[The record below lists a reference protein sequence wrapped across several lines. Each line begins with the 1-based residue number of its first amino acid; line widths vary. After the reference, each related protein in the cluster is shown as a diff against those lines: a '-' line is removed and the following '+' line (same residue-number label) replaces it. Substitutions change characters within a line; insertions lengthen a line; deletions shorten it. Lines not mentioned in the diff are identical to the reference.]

1 MDYANRI
8 HKAIDYIEENLGE
21 NLTAQSVAREVG
33 FSAFH
38 FHRIFKALLGES
50 ITDYI
55 RKRRLAG
62 AARLLLST
70 SKPIIEIALAT
81 QFETQESFT
90 RAFKKMF
97 GTTPN
102 AFRENGKISPLF
114 DKQVFSL
121 ELMEHIGKGVT
132 MEPKFVERGEEL
144 VIGMADSFGEDCHQ
158 DISKLWERFN
168 ERFHEIKNVKPGY
181 ALGLCLASH
190 PGVPIKEGDSIVYS
204 ACLPVTKIE
213 NIPEGMISNKIP
225 PSKYA
230 VFTHSGPISTIQN
243 TVKYIWGT
251 WVPKHS
257 DIHKKDAPDFE
268 LYDERFNVDTLDGE
282 VDIYVA
288 VK

>member
-1 MDYANRI
+1 MDYADRI
-8 HKAIDYIEENLGE
+8 HKAIDYIEENLPGD
-21 NLTAQSVAREVG
+21 LSAQAVAREVG

-50 ITDYI
+50 IKDYI

-70 SKPIIEIALAT
+70 KKPIIEIALAT
-81 QFETQESFT
+81 RFETQESFT

-102 AFRENGKISPLF
+102 AFRASGKISSLI

-132 MEPKFVERGEEL
+132 MKPKFVERGEEL
-144 VIGMADSFGEDCHQ
+144 VVGLADSFGEDCHQ
-158 DISKLWERFN
+158 DISRLWERFN
-168 ERFHEIKNVKPGY
+168 ERSHEIRNVVPGY
-181 ALGLCLASH
+181 ALGLCLGSH
-190 PGVPIKEGDSIVYS
+190 PDVLLKSGDSIVYS
-204 ACLPVTKIE
+204 ACLPVSKAE
-213 NIPEGMISNKIP
+213 SIPEGMISYKIP
-225 PSKYA
+225 ASKYA

-268 LYDERFNVDTLDGE
+268 LYDERFDVERLDGE